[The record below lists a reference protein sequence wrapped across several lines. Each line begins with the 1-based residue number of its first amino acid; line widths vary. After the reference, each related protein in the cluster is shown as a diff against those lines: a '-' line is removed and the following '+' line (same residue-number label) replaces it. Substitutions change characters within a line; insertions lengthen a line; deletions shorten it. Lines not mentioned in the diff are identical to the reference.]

1 MHQRYAKVRV
11 GKALYRLDLKFTPY
25 RREMVR
31 LGRTIRMATFIFGVC
46 VAMSGPR

>member
-1 MHQRYAKVRV
+1 MEQRYASFRA

-31 LGRTIRMATFIFGVC
+31 VGRTIRMAKFIFGVC
-46 VAMSGPR
+46 VAMGVPR